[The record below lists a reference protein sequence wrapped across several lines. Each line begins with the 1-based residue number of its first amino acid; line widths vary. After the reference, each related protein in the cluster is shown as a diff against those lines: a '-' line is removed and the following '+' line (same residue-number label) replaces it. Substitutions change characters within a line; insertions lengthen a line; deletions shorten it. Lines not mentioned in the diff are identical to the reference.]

1 MAVSSSGR
9 PTAGTRAK
17 DSDRNDTCQVLDT
30 ALSEGQLSMAEH
42 GERVK
47 AATHAATLGDLQA
60 LVSDLQTGNAPVQ
73 LPDLS
78 RPKPPRRISAP
89 TGWGVKAAMAVVLVV
104 LGMCI
109 GWGLYGNTSSPL
121 DFQSDPG
128 AKSDGIEPV
137 VLTPPRQL
145 QSLNGFT
152 GLFEQMRQRFGST
165 MGYELDIHPDY
176 ASLDRPDPTDNR
188 RQQNYDYRGGWGDPW
203 GSPSTLSSD
212 DRLVDLARFDYE
224 KTLAVMRGAPDTLG
238 MNRADVTDTWVRV
251 GPSGDPATPD
261 LVAVEIIANSDF
273 GTGRIELFPDGT
285 TKAIWPPSS

>member
-9 PTAGTRAK
+9 RTAGTRAK

-78 RPKPPRRISAP
+78 RPKPSRRISAP

-121 DFQSDPG
+121 SFQSDPG
-128 AKSDGIEPV
+128 AKSDGIDPV

-145 QSLNGFT
+145 QSLNGLN

-165 MGYELDIHPDY
+165 MGYELDIHADH
-176 ASLDRPDPTDNR
+176 ASLDRPDPADNR
-188 RQQNYDYRGGWGDPW
+188 RQQSYDYRGGWGDPW

-212 DRLVDLARFDYE
+212 DRLVDLAKFDYE

-238 MNRADVTDTWVRV
+238 MNRADITDTWVRI
-251 GPSGDPATPD
+251 GPSADPATPD
-261 LVAVEIIANSDF
+261 IVNIEIVANSDF
-273 GTGRIELFPDGT
+273 GTGRIELYPDGT